1 MSFDYDLIVI
11 GAGPAGYCGAIKAAQ
26 LGLKTALIEKE
37 NIGGTCLNKGCIP
50 TKSLLHSAT
59 LYKKLKSASLCGINA
74 ENISYDINV
83 FYDKKNAVVDQISG
97 GIKALIKANKI
108 DYINSTA
115 KIIDKN
121 TVALSEKNITGKYIL
136 IACGSE
142 IIKPNIEG
150 IDLDGVLNSD
160 TLLKTASEFNSIVI
174 IGGGVIGIEFSDIFS
189 SLGKKVTIIEASE
202 RILPMFEK
210 EISLSVATSLKKR
223 GVEIY
228 TSSFVKKIEKKEQL
242 VCFYEKNSSVFEI
255 SSEKILYSVGRKAA
269 YKDLFYEKD
278 LLKHEKGI
286 TVDEFGRTS
295 IDNIYAAGD
304 VTNNSIQLAHFA
316 SAAAINAVCHMA
328 NIKNDTNLS
337 LVPSCLY
344 TTPEIASVGIDVDTA
359 KKMNID
365 TVVAKFP
372 MLANPRAVIEKSER
386 GYIKVICNK
395 ETNKIIGAQ
404 IISDRATDM
413 ISEFALAIANEM
425 TASDFI
431 KAIRP
436 HPSFSE
442 SALEAAESIFGSSI
456 HTFPR

>member
-1 MSFDYDLIVI
+1 
-11 GAGPAGYCGAIKAAQ
+11 
-26 LGLKTALIEKE
+26 
-37 NIGGTCLNKGCIP
+37 
-50 TKSLLHSAT
+50 
-59 LYKKLKSASLCGINA
+59 
-74 ENISYDINV
+74 
-83 FYDKKNAVVDQISG
+83 
-97 GIKALIKANKI
+97 
-108 DYINSTA
+108 
-115 KIIDKN
+115 
-121 TVALSEKNITGKYIL
+121 
-136 IACGSE
+136 
-142 IIKPNIEG
+142 
-150 IDLDGVLNSD
+150 
-160 TLLKTASEFNSIVI
+160 
-174 IGGGVIGIEFSDIFS
+174 
-189 SLGKKVTIIEASE
+189 
-202 RILPMFEK
+202 
-210 EISLSVATSLKKR
+210 
-223 GVEIY
+223 
-228 TSSFVKKIEKKEQL
+228 
-242 VCFYEKNSSVFEI
+242 
-255 SSEKILYSVGRKAA
+255 
-269 YKDLFYEKD
+269 
-278 LLKHEKGI
+278 
-286 TVDEFGRTS
+286 
-295 IDNIYAAGD
+295 
-304 VTNNSIQLAHFA
+304 
-316 SAAAINAVCHMA
+316 MA